1 MRILNLYFKNIN
13 SLEGENRINFE
24 QAPFTDTGVF
34 AITGPNGSGKSSIL
48 DAITLALYGET
59 FRLDKPAQ
67 HIITQHTNESFSQ
80 IEFALGADKYR
91 SSWHVKRE
99 GGNLRGDVL
108 PSEMQLIHLNNG
120 RLNNGEETVATTP
133 QQVCARMAEIT
144 GMNFRSFTRSIMLAQ
159 GDFTAFLNALDNERM
174 DILEKIISTDI
185 YAEHK
190 KEVTDKL
197 ADAQKNLT
205 YLQQDLAAV
214 PLIEPESLEACEL
227 DLADFSE
234 QTADFQ
240 EEINSLRQQQTVLA
254 ETSTIRNQIEFQETR
269 LQEAITQRL
278 AVQKK
283 LDQLTAA
290 KNALDFKDDIEVIK
304 QKKQLIEQE
313 HTALTALRNELKQI
327 EGTLALP
334 EFDTNPLAQEG
345 LADRP
350 ESFTEQKQTIDSIRN
365 QVVLFNANW
374 QSEVILLKSLADQIA
389 EKQTALNEVS
399 AWLEEHAIDKPLLEN
414 FPELDR
420 LKNLR
425 IALDEFDEKKKA
437 LGKWSKSTSAAL
449 QKNKDN
455 INKKNN
461 KLTQLKKELA
471 TEEKELEE
479 LAQGNTLE
487 QLEEL
492 QTEQKERVKAFQELV
507 GLAVANEKLTPNS
520 SFFFGLFGKRD
531 APNRDADELE
541 VEFETLKQQ
550 QKRDENI
557 RLSLERSIFND
568 ALLAR
573 MSQDRA
579 HLVDGKP
586 CPLCGATEHPYAKH
600 PPAPANS
607 QQALLDQRIKLKRLN
622 VQLGEL
628 EQHIKLARKRGERSH
643 ANHKQL
649 QQINAQWL
657 TLCNR
662 LNTASSDLDIK
673 KTGMMRRLLK
683 IESTESKN
691 IAVLLTKYKGT
702 EKKIAKLK
710 ASIEKNTADIR
721 QIQASIHTIEAE
733 WQTEPRRVAETE
745 TGSTKVQQEEQELI
759 VKLTGQLSQLGEQIP
774 AKGKEDELVG
784 HLNIRRQDYES
795 YAFRSKSLTEELEI
809 LVSQQVASQTQID
822 SYKER
827 LDYTNNQLHTEEV
840 VGLHL
845 ALVEKQKLIAD
856 KAQYISQSKDG
867 VEALDK
873 AIANKMQGTQFSSL
887 DEIVQILELMTSQPE
902 FAQQKEQLDNNVTQW
917 GTELE
922 TLYGRL
928 ESHEGTGKPELA
940 PEEIE
945 LKLKTAKEKMELAG
959 LEAERLETIVREQKQ
974 YKEKH
979 AAILAQVEG
988 QQALVQQA
996 NAEIAEM
1003 SAENGMVFR
1012 RRVQERMVER
1022 LLSQTNATLEKISG
1036 RYYIRQ
1042 KPSDRGLAL
1051 EIEDTYQGNV
1061 RRLPKTLSGGESFIV
1076 SLALALGLSELANNG
1091 RSVDS
1096 LFLDEGF
1103 GNLDAET
1110 LYTVI
1115 NTLEGLRAHGK
1126 TVGVISHV
1134 EAVQKRFK
1142 AQLQLVKKPNGLG
1155 ELRKVS

>member
-1 MRILNLYFKNIN
+1 MRILNIYFKNIN

-59 FRLDKPAQ
+59 FRFDKPAQ

-99 GGNLRGDVL
+99 GDNLRGDVL
-108 PSEMQLIHLNNG
+108 PSEMQLIH
-120 RLNNGEETVATTP
+120 LNNGEETVATTP

-144 GMNFRSFTRSIMLAQ
+144 GMNFRSFTRSILLAQ
-159 GDFTAFLNALDNERM
+159 GDFAAFLNALDNERM

-185 YAEHK
+185 YADHK
-190 KEVTDKL
+190 KEATDKL
-197 ADAQKNLT
+197 ADEQKNLT

-214 PLIEPESLEACEL
+214 PLITPESLEACEL

-240 EEINSLRQQQTVLA
+240 EEINSLRQQQSLLT
-254 ETSTIRNQIEFQETR
+254 ETSDIRRKIESQEAG
-269 LQEAITQRL
+269 LQDAITQRL

-283 LDQLTAA
+283 LDQLAA
-290 KNALDFKDDIEVIK
+290 AENALDFKDDLETIK
-304 QKKQLIEQE
+304 QKKQVLEQE
-313 HTALTALRNELKQI
+313 NKALTALRNELKQI

-334 EFDTNPLAQEG
+334 DFDISGLTQQDLAN
-345 LADRP
+345 RP
-350 ESFTEQKQTIDSIRN
+350 ESFTEQKQAIDSIRG
-365 QVVLFNANW
+365 QVGLFNANW
-374 QSEVILLKSLADQIA
+374 QSEIILLKSLDNQIA
-389 EKQTALNEVS
+389 EKQTALAEVS
-399 AWLEEHAIDKPLLEN
+399 AWLEEHAVDKPLLEN
-414 FPELDR
+414 FPELDK

-425 IALDEFDEKKKA
+425 IVLDEFDEKKKA
-437 LGKWSKSTSAAL
+437 LGKWSKYTSGAL
-449 QKNKDN
+449 QKNKDS
-455 INKKNN
+455 IDKKNKKLAQLN
-461 KLTQLKKELA
+461 KKLA
-471 TEEKELEE
+471 QEKKELEE
-479 LAQGNTLE
+479 IAQGNSLE

-507 GLAVANEKLTPNS
+507 GLAAANEKLTPQKA
-520 SFFFGLFGKRD
+520 FFFGLFDKQNTPGRD
-531 APNRDADELE
+531 AEELE
-541 VEFETLKQQ
+541 SELETLKQQ
-550 QKRDENI
+550 QKQEENI
-557 RLSLERSIFND
+557 RLSLEKAIFND

-573 MSQDRA
+573 MSQDRP

-586 CPLCGATEHPYAKH
+586 CPLCGSIDHPYAKR

-607 QQALLDQRIKLKRLN
+607 QQALLDQRIKIKRLT
-622 VQLGEL
+622 VKVSEL
-628 EQHIKLARKRGERSH
+628 EQQVKLARKYAEKNH
-643 ANHKQL
+643 ANQNQL
-649 QQINAQWL
+649 QQIRARWL
-657 TLCNR
+657 TLCNQ
-662 LNTASSDLDIK
+662 LNTASADLDIK
-673 KTGMMRRLLK
+673 KTGMMKRLLNT
-683 IESTESKN
+683 ESTDLKN
-691 IAVLLTKYKGT
+691 IAILLTKYKGT
-702 EKKIAKLK
+702 EKRIAKLK
-710 ASIEKNTADIR
+710 AAIEKNTTSIE
-721 QIQASIHTIEAE
+721 QIQATIQTIDAE
-733 WQTEPRRVAETE
+733 WQTEPQRVEETE
-745 TGSTKVQQEEQELI
+745 TGTAKVQQELQEL
-759 VKLTGQLSQLGEQIP
+759 LTILTEQLTQLGEKLP
-774 AKGKEDELVG
+774 AKSKEDELVG
-784 HLNIRRQDYES
+784 HLNLRRQDYES
-795 YAFRSKSLTEELEI
+795 YTVRSKTLTDELELLI
-809 LVSQQVASQTQID
+809 SKQLVGQAQID

-827 LDYTNNQLHTEEV
+827 LDYFNSQLHTEEV

-856 KAQYISQSKDG
+856 KEQLISQLKDG
-867 VEALDK
+867 AEALDQ
-873 AIANKMQGTQFSSL
+873 AIAGKMQGTQFTSL
-887 DEIVQILELMTSQPE
+887 GEINQILELMTSQPE
-902 FAQQKEQLDNNVTQW
+902 FAQQKAQLDDNVTQW
-917 GTELE
+917 GAELDK
-922 TLYGRL
+922 LYGLL
-928 ESHEGTGKPELA
+928 EDHEGEAKPELTT
-940 PEEIE
+940 EEIE
-945 LKLKTAKEKMELAG
+945 LKLKAAKEKMELAG
-959 LEAERLETIVREQKQ
+959 LEAQRLETVVREQKQ

-979 AAILAQVEG
+979 AAMLAQVES

-996 NAEIAEM
+996 NAEVAEL
-1003 SAENGMVFR
+1003 SAENGMAFR
-1012 RRVQERMVER
+1012 RRVQERVVER

-1110 LYTVI
+1110 LYTVV

-1155 ELRKVS
+1155 ELRKVP